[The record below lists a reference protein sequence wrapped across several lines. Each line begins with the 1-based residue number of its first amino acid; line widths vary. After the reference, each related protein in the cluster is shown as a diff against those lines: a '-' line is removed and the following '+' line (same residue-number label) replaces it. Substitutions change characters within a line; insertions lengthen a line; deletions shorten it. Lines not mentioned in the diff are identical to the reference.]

1 MCFLVFYNYIVAQK
15 GHYDFFFLHNYMDFI
30 LLSSFNFETSL
41 SWFIV
46 QFQLQNFLILIYCPV
61 LTTKLPYFD
70 QLSIVNI
77 EPEIL
82 QSDSNCRTLNQK
94 FYNRSVIVEIQTRN
108 STIEL
113 QL

>member
-1 MCFLVFYNYIVAQK
+1 MPRGAKVPYGGPIVA
-15 GHYDFFFLHNYMDFI
+15 
-30 LLSSFNFETSL
+30 
-41 SWFIV
+41 
-46 QFQLQNFLILIYCPV
+46 FQLQNFLILIYCPV

-82 QSDSNCRTLNQK
+82 QSISNCRILNQK